1 MSYLSRRGVVIVVGA
16 VSAACV
22 SVASFSLVYK
32 LLKFGFGT
40 GDMART
46 MTKITFYPTLL

>member
-1 MSYLSRRGVVIVVGA
+1 MSLLSRRGIVAIVGA
-16 VSAACV
+16 ASAACV

-40 GDMART
+40 GEMARA
-46 MTKITFYPTLL
+46 MTKTTFYPTLL